1 MRIYP
6 LARTG
11 QTAVYLDDSE
21 QSINAMS
28 FDAACKAAYIEIVH
42 KDGSGTVIKDRNYS
56 IGPIPVSTEPVRLH
70 EVAQADRLLRNLF
83 DAGRHCTCM
92 SPMARGCRPCE
103 ALDKVD
109 AYFEGA
115 PQPVVNREL
124 VAIEDVPEGGFFRKR
139 NGKFTY
145 IRISYAS
152 AGRFINQTH
161 GRIFGVT
168 YNGNMTSV
176 EQGTQVQ
183 LCTIDDFAENVR
195 EDQQWH
201 EDIGAG
207 EA

>member
-6 LARTG
+6 LPRTG

-28 FDAACKAAYIEIVH
+28 FDVACKAAYIEIVH
-42 KDGSGTVIKDRNYS
+42 KDGSGTVLKDRNYS
-56 IGPIPVSTEPVRLH
+56 IGYIPVSTEPVRLH
-70 EVAQADRLLRNLF
+70 EVANAERLLRNLF

-103 ALDKVD
+103 ALDKVF
-109 AYFEGA
+109 AYFEV
-115 PQPVVNREL
+115 PPEPVAKREL
-124 VAIEDVPEGGFFRKR
+124 VAVEDVPEGGFFRKR
-139 NGKFTY
+139 NGEFTY
-145 IRISYAS
+145 VRISHAS

-161 GRIFGVT
+161 DRIFGVT
-168 YNGNMTSV
+168 YNGNITSV
-176 EQGTQVQ
+176 EHGTKVQ
-183 LCTIDDFAENVR
+183 LCTIDDFAENIR
-195 EDQQWH
+195 TDQQWH